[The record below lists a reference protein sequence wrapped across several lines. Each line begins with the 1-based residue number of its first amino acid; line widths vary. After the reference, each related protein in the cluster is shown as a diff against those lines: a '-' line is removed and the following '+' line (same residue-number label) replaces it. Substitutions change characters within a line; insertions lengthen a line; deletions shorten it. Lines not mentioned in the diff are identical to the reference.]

1 MTFPEPVPVRI
12 AAALAWLNAEP
23 ADDPVVDLERL
34 RAHFTALSALSVGNA
49 QFLQCVEQFEARVL
63 DVCERFKSRLLAA
76 PLPVPPRQYVAAT
89 ELTEALLDIAASL
102 QRVTSMVRNG
112 VVRKCSDPDVYC
124 ARALRL
130 VEEACLVA
138 MMCGKPAPGELWRL
152 ACQLV
157 VTDDNA
163 GRDGDARAG
172 TAAADVALQ
181 FKRLLALAALQPET
195 LTARE
200 VVWAHDFLGQ
210 AAVAAE
216 FSRVPIL
223 PLSAAFWI
231 DPAAGAA
238 PVPMARGKPPVSDK
252 VLYFSAYGVACALLP
267 KLEWLRAGISPEE
280 SVGFAP
286 DSEAFGVEGPGLPVG
301 LTPDEALSLLG
312 RMRERWMSPP
322 SRTQARRSGRYP
334 VQVCVGLQAIWDM
347 SRDAADAASPAEWIV
362 INESSG
368 GYAIIAVSGVT
379 ASVAAGMPLAL
390 RRDAAESWTLCLVR
404 WIRHDSPERVE
415 LGLQVIASGWSAVSV
430 GFDHGKTPVMVPA
443 LRLAPVPPLRR
454 HAALVAAAGTCT
466 SRAFSLVQES
476 DHLYVAQARVLGLD
490 MQTASVEIFQYEI
503 DLYPD

>member
-1 MTFPEPVPVRI
+1 MTFPEPVPVCI
-12 AAALAWLNAEP
+12 AAALAWLDAEP

-49 QFLQCVEQFEARVL
+49 RFLQCVEQFEARVL

-76 PLPVPPRQYVAAT
+76 ALPVPRSQHAAAA
-89 ELTEALLDIAASL
+89 ELTVALLEIAGSL
-102 QRVTSMVRNG
+102 QRVMA
-112 VVRKCSDPDVYC
+112 VVRDGGVRTCSDPDVYC

-138 MMCGKPAPGELWRL
+138 MMCGRPAPGELWRL
-152 ACQLV
+152 ACELV
-157 VTDDNA
+157 VAGDNA
-163 GRDGDARAG
+163 DRNGDALAG

-216 FSRVPIL
+216 FSRVPLL

-231 DPAAGAA
+231 DQATGAP
-238 PVPMARGKPPVSDK
+238 PVAMARGKPPLSDK
-252 VLYFSAYGVACALLP
+252 LLYFSAYGVARALLP

-322 SRTQARRSGRYP
+322 SRTEVRRSGRYP
-334 VQVCVGLQAIWDM
+334 VQVCVGLQVIRDV
-347 SRDAADAASPAEWIV
+347 SGDAADAAGVVEWTV

-379 ASVAAGMPLAL
+379 GSVAAGMPLAL
-390 RRDAAESWTLCLVR
+390 RRDPAEAWTLCLVR
-404 WIRHDSPERVE
+404 WIRNDSPDRVE

-430 GFDHGKTPVMVPA
+430 GFGGGDTNAMVPA

-454 HAALVAAAGTCT
+454 HPALVAPAGTCT

-503 DLYPD
+503 DLYPV